1 MSNFKI
7 FKDNQEIFKSKKM
20 NNKIEGRNNAL
31 INIYSNLSYHF
42 ATKNIATNKALTYKT
57 FQIINLINK
66 KVK

>member
-1 MSNFKI
+1 
-7 FKDNQEIFKSKKM
+7 M

-31 INIYSNLSYHF
+31 INIYSNLNNHF